1 MSDILGLGPI
11 ARSVEAFA
19 KKMMAKIEF
28 EPRLKV
34 HRFGFVVLEH
44 DPAGKV
50 VDSWPVYMRWFPE
63 RRHLFVGALDEPKEM
78 ESVPVLED
86 WEPTDEALNRIA
98 ADFAKKLKKEG
109 WPCRTS

>member
-1 MSDILGLGPI
+1 MNAPLEVGPL
-11 ARSVEAFA
+11 ARCMKKFA
-19 KKMMAKIEF
+19 EKMRAKIEF

-44 DPAGKV
+44 DPTGKV

-63 RRHLFVGALDEPKEM
+63 RRHLFVGAIDEPKEM

-86 WEPTDEALNRIA
+86 WEPTDEALGRIA
-98 ADFAKKLKKEG
+98 AQFAKKLKREG
-109 WPCRTS
+109 YP